1 MIDMGFEDGAIS
13 SIRRCKSVSHRYLWD
28 KERVLGGINK
38 NRSVQDVLKENSLGE
53 VQCFTLDLITK

>member
-13 SIRRCKSVSHRYLWD
+13 SRCKSFPHRYTSG

-38 NRSVQDVLKENSLGE
+38 SRSVQDVLKENSLGE

>member
-1 MIDMGFEDGAIS
+1 MIDMGLEDGAS
-13 SIRRCKSVSHRYLWD
+13 SSRCKSVSHRYTWG

-38 NRSVQDVLKENSLGE
+38 SRSVQDVLKDNSLGE

>member
-13 SIRRCKSVSHRYLWD
+13 SRCKSVPHRYLWD

-38 NRSVQDVLKENSLGE
+38 NSSVHDVLKENSLGE

>member
-1 MIDMGFEDGAIS
+1 MGFEDGAIS
-13 SIRRCKSVSHRYLWD
+13 SRCKSVPRRYTWG

-38 NRSVQDVLKENSLGE
+38 SRSVQDVLKENSLGE